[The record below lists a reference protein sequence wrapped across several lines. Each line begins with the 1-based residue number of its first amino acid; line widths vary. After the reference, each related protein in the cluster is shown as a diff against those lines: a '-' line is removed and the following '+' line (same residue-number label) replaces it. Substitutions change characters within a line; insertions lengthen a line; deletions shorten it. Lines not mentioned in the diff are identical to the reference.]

1 MHSIS
6 PSFVRP
12 YPVVL
17 PIKHGLDIALILL
30 TAPLWIPLL
39 LVITAMIAVQGG
51 SVFYSQIRIGQN
63 GHPFRIWKFRTMR
76 PSAEGRLAAL
86 LKNPDVREEWERHGK
101 LVNDPRQTWFGRIL
115 RRHSLDELP
124 QLWNVLRG
132 EMSLVGPRPL
142 LPEELRRE
150 YGAFAATVLRVR
162 PGMTGAWQV
171 SGRNRLS
178 YAQRLD
184 LDLAYARNPSF
195 KRDLAILALTV
206 RAILRGTGH

>member
-1 MHSIS
+1 MHSFSLS
-6 PSFVRP
+6 PARP

-17 PIKHGLDIALILL
+17 PIKHGLDIALIML
-30 TAPLWIPLL
+30 TAPLWMPLL
-39 LVITAMIAVQGG
+39 LGTALTIAAQGG
-51 SVFYSQIRIGQN
+51 GVFFSQIRIGQN
-63 GHPFRIWKFRTMR
+63 GQPFRIWKFRTMR

-86 LKNPDVREEWERHGK
+86 LQNPAFREEWERYGK

-150 YGAFAATVLRVR
+150 YGALAATVLRVR

-195 KRDLAILALTV
+195 MTDLAILARTL